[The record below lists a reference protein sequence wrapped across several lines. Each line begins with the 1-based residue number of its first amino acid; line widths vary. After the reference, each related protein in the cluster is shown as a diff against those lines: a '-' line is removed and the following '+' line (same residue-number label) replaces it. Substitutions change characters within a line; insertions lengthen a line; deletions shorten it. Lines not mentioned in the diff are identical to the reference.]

1 MQHDELIERAMYC
14 EKHGLFVATSVGK
27 NVSFKE
33 MADALQSQAAEIA
46 HWKEQA
52 ALWKQSEET
61 ASRQHDKREAEI
73 AALIAAG
80 DKLAGFSFHQPPC
93 HIDFFR
99 TDKCTCGYIEA
110 QRAWREARDD

>member
-1 MQHDELIERAMYC
+1 MQHDELIERHDVLIARLR
-14 EKHGLFVATSVGK
+14 EKRDDIHELLYEA
-27 NVSFKE
+27 
-33 MADALQSQAAEIA
+33 ADALQSQAAEIA

-99 TDKCTCGYIEA
+99 TDECTCGYIEA
-110 QRAWREARDD
+110 QQAWREARDA